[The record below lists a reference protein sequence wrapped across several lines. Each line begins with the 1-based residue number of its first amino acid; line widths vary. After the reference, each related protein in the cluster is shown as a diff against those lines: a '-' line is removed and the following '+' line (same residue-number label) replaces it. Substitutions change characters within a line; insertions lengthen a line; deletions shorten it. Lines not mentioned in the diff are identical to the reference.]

1 MTRNS
6 YFTILD
12 EVSTN
17 HVFVDNTYFTNH
29 RREQTQIMV
38 LKPASKLLDSVIIW
52 KKFLSTISCIT
63 HFSVEQKFSKHH
75 FLRTLKQQTAK
86 RAFLTI
92 SYTLALEKYFVKLC
106 NTSTLRR
113 FDLACG
119 IEVYHLE
126 GLF

>member
-38 LKPASKLLDSVIIW
+38 LKPASKLLDSVII
-52 KKFLSTISCIT
+52 
-63 HFSVEQKFSKHH
+63 
-75 FLRTLKQQTAK
+75 
-86 RAFLTI
+86 
-92 SYTLALEKYFVKLC
+92 
-106 NTSTLRR
+106 
-113 FDLACG
+113 
-119 IEVYHLE
+119 
-126 GLF
+126 